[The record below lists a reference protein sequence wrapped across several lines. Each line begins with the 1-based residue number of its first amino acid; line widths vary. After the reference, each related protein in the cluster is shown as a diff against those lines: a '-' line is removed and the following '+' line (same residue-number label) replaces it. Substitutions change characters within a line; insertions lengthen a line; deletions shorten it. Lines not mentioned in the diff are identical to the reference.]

1 MSKMRIETTNNYEW
15 LRNKMSGAAFK
26 YGLPILVCIW
36 GLIFL
41 SPLAFFTFMDVPLTI
56 KEVFMNLIMP
66 CCLILKFF
74 LNYTYFTKVWMQRK
88 SDIRFWSTSFCIN
101 FTMSLL
107 IQLIVQFA
115 YGDQVTMRVHIFYF
129 LRDFINLTVVGGFG
143 VAIKMMIYIK
153 MHEHERELQDK
164 EAELR
169 TVKKDISPHFLL
181 NTLNNIYALT
191 AFDTMRAQEAIIE
204 LSNLLRTL
212 LYNDANQPKP
222 LAESIRF
229 MKSYVKLMQL
239 RMPANVKINVDVDV
253 PENSKVMIAQMLIV
267 PLVENAFKHGI
278 HPVKESFIDIQIHAT
293 NEKVEINVSNS
304 NFPKN
309 DKDKSGHGIGLQQEQ
324 TRLDIIYPGRY
335 KWTKGTND
343 DKTIY
348 TSNLTLY
355 I

>member
-1 MSKMRIETTNNYEW
+1 MKIETTSNYDW
-15 LRNKMSGAAFK
+15 LQNKMSGAAFK

-41 SPLAFFTFMDVPLTI
+41 SPLAFLTFLEMPLTI
-56 KEVFMNLIMP
+56 RELFMNLIMP

-74 LNYTYFTKVWMQRK
+74 LNYSYFTKYWMQK
-88 SDIRFWSTSFCIN
+88 KNNVKFWSIN
-101 FTMSLL
+101 FSINFALSFM
-107 IQLIVQFA
+107 IQLIVHIV
-115 YGDQVTMRVHIFYF
+115 YGDQVSMKVHIFYL
-129 LRDFINLTVVGGFG
+129 LRDFINLTVVGGFA
-143 VAIKMMIYIK
+143 VAIKMMIYTK
-153 MHEHERELQDK
+153 MHEYERELQNK

-191 AFDTMRAQEAIIE
+191 AFDTKRAQEAIIE

-229 MKSYVKLMQL
+229 MKSYIKLMQL
-239 RMPANVKINVDVDV
+239 RMPANVKINVDVEV
-253 PENSKVMIAQMLIV
+253 PKDSKAMIAQMLIV

-278 HPVKESFIDIQIHAT
+278 HPVKESFIDILIHAT
-293 NEKVEINVSNS
+293 DEKVEIKVSNS

-309 DKDKSGHGIGLQQEQ
+309 DTDKSGHGIGLQQEL
-324 TRLDIIYPGRY
+324 TRLNIIYPGKY
-335 KWTKGTND
+335 KWIKGTND